1 MHDDPNSVM
10 EQASHREQSQGYGTC
25 SHCYAPIQ
33 DRHSGLRHFGTHT
46 AHQEYEC
53 LRILHARIAELERE
67 RYEWARK
74 LMALRKELGALK
86 FPDCSSA
93 RYVKLAGKSNG

>member
-10 EQASHREQSQGYGTC
+10 EQASQRERSQGYGTC

-33 DRHSGLRHFGTHT
+33 ARHSGLRHFGTHT

-53 LRILHARIAELERE
+53 LRILHARIADLERE
-67 RYEWARK
+67 RDVTGNFLDSAI
-74 LMALRKELGALK
+74 AELQKYKRGYG
-86 FPDCSSA
+86 DE
-93 RYVKLAGKSNG
+93 

>member
-10 EQASHREQSQGYGTC
+10 EQASQRERSQGYGTC

-33 DRHSGLRHFGTHT
+33 ARHSGLRHFGTHT

-67 RYEWARK
+67 RDVTGNLLDSAI
-74 LMALRKELGALK
+74 AELQKYKRG
-86 FPDCSSA
+86 FGDE
-93 RYVKLAGKSNG
+93 